1 MEGEVIMFSENHKIT
16 ARQVQ
21 CILVSSWIGKMCLL
35 LPEFDDGTS
44 VGNFLLCLFL
54 GLAVTIVYALLLY
67 HLGLRARY
75 HFFDLIQ
82 EVMGTWMRRVIGVL
96 YFLSLSIELIYMVRL
111 FAKIVNEYLL
121 FDHSLEALIVLI
133 VLAGIY
139 ASGAGLEEQGRMSE
153 VLYLLIVI
161 PLAFMSIFAATEMT
175 GETMSVSHDPFSLSI
190 VKGSFLIFTSFGS
203 ISLIPFLVPPLKRKT
218 GGRRRMTAGILIAG
232 GGVVLL
238 YLIGIGVFG
247 EEGIAALPWP
257 ILTLMTNVT
266 IPGGFLQRW
275 DVVFLAVL
283 LMSLFAGMGI
293 GMFAVRTMAENL
305 MECGP
310 KRWVC
315 GACGAIVLAGAFLCG
330 TYEAAMRLSIV
341 VNGCFL
347 TPLLAVFMV
356 VLAVLSSKKKVRVEQ
371 CEK

>member
-1 MEGEVIMFSENHKIT
+1 
-16 ARQVQ
+16 
-21 CILVSSWIGKMCLL
+21 
-35 LPEFDDGTS
+35 
-44 VGNFLLCLFL
+44 
-54 GLAVTIVYALLLY
+54 
-67 HLGLRARY
+67 
-75 HFFDLIQ
+75 
-82 EVMGTWMRRVIGVL
+82 
-96 YFLSLSIELIYMVRL
+96 
-111 FAKIVNEYLL
+111 
-121 FDHSLEALIVLI
+121 
-133 VLAGIY
+133 
-139 ASGAGLEEQGRMSE
+139 
-153 VLYLLIVI
+153 
-161 PLAFMSIFAATEMT
+161 
-175 GETMSVSHDPFSLSI
+175 
-190 VKGSFLIFTSFGS
+190 
-203 ISLIPFLVPPLKRKT
+203 
-218 GGRRRMTAGILIAG
+218 MTAGILIAG